1 MLFFWIPTSIFQV
14 PVSIL
19 QLPVLK
25 LQKFSLNVSPRLD
38 FKAFWASNWQPFSV
52 ILGIIFVA
60 VFNEF
65 GNVNF
70 QLVVIQPKKYTYL
83 YRFSKNILLCAFMD
97 FWWLELR
104 NADSET
110 AGGAALL
117 SINILEQR
125 PPGASRAS
133 RPGTQDYGNR
143 ASFGDLG
150 HHFSKG
156 VLSLAAPYGTTLKH

>member
-1 MLFFWIPTSIFQV
+1 M
-14 PVSIL
+14 
-19 QLPVLK
+19 
-25 LQKFSLNVSPRLD
+25 
-38 FKAFWASNWQPFSV
+38 

-70 QLVVIQPKKYTYL
+70 QLVVIQPWKYTYL
-83 YRFSKNILLCAFMD
+83 HGFTRDIVFCAFID
-97 FWWLELR
+97 FLLLESR

-110 AGGAALL
+110 TGGPALL

-133 RPGTQDYGNR
+133 RGCSRPSCTRTPGYSSGWYHLVAPFRLRNPIWSTFSR
-143 ASFGDLG
+143 PETASVNYIHVKSHPRRLFGVPDPQ
-150 HHFSKG
+150 KG
-156 VLSLAAPYGTTLKH
+156 RKSTPEKASPKTIE